1 MHQRALLILA
11 VIAAIAVIAAVWLT
25 QQRRA
30 TTVVEAGGPLVA
42 GLSDAVNSVT
52 RVRLED
58 GRGSVTL
65 ERGESGWH
73 IAERGGYPADLTQ
86 LRRKLLALG
95 EAQLIE
101 KKTANP
107 DNYALLG
114 VGDPEPVAADGETDA
129 DSDERSTRVTLE
141 GLTEPVSVILGKSNF
156 RGNPTTYVR
165 RAGEQQSWLAAGD
178 LTMEA
183 DPKEWLKRDLIDIG
197 TPRIK
202 RVVLTHPDGTE
213 IEIEKPARDAP
224 DYALKAVPEGRELLS
239 PSAANSIAGVLGNLR
254 LDNVHSASDFD
265 MDQAGAVGGVFET
278 FDGVRVHTRAWQADD
293 KRYLTLRVEYDQTL
307 VPPPAEEPAAEASA
321 EGESAAAE
329 AADEVAEEV
338 ADLPAEILEA
348 ADALTPLEP
357 AGEPES
363 EPVDRAAEA
372 ETLNANL
379 SGWVFEIPS
388 YKFNNLTKDLEDLLK
403 PLPSGDAE

>member
-107 DNYALLG
+107 ENYALLG
-114 VGDPEPVAADGETDA
+114 VGDPEPVATDGEADA

-239 PSAANSIAGVLGNLR
+239 R
-254 LDNVHSASDFD
+254 LDLSLAASEPDPVQLKF
-265 MDQAGAVGGVFET
+265 
-278 FDGVRVHTRAWQADD
+278 
-293 KRYLTLRVEYDQTL
+293 L
-307 VPPPAEEPAAEASA
+307 AEDCRRQF
-321 EGESAAAE
+321 E
-329 AADEVAEEV
+329 AALRESPEH
-338 ADLPAEILEA
+338 PEA
-348 ADALTPLEP
+348 LLGIGRSHRS
-357 AGEPES
+357 AGR
-363 EPVDRAAEA
+363 DRAA
-372 ETLNANL
+372 T
-379 SGWVFEIPS
+379 P
-388 YKFNNLTKDLEDLLK
+388 
-403 PLPSGDAE
+403 P